1 MPGNFKIMHLWD
13 KKQFVFLQGCR
24 YYDPL
29 SRSYL
34 IESSDSEGVKDADFL
49 LYVAA
54 NNTNRCRSS
63 VAYATYCQLE
73 VNFLKTDRS
82 VFVLTQVDIGAP
94 STLRVKEFI

>member
-13 KKQFVFLQGCR
+13 NKQFVFLQGCR

-73 VNFLKTDRS
+73 VNFVKTDRS
-82 VFVLTQVDIGAP
+82 VFVLTQVDVGAP